1 MFKMARSS
9 SKVRDWP
16 ADYGKPLHFRLN
28 LGSNFIQQLGR
39 KIGQRSNGGHLNVI
53 GTVLSV
59 LPKTLLTYSCV
70 GCIVVTVLPFS
81 VFSVFRSLR
90 DFVRV
95 SGRAFGPILLSKI

>member
-70 GCIVVTVLPFS
+70 GC
-81 VFSVFRSLR
+81 
-90 DFVRV
+90 
-95 SGRAFGPILLSKI
+95 LLVEIMTIKREKTKT

>member
-39 KIGQRSNGGHLNVI
+39 KIGQRSNGHMNMI
-53 GTVLSV
+53 GVWVRYSMSV
-59 LPKTLLTYSCV
+59 LLKTLLTLTYSCV
-70 GCIVVTVLPFS
+70 GCLLVEIMTN
-81 VFSVFRSLR
+81 SLLKR
-90 DFVRV
+90 
-95 SGRAFGPILLSKI
+95 KNKNMTW